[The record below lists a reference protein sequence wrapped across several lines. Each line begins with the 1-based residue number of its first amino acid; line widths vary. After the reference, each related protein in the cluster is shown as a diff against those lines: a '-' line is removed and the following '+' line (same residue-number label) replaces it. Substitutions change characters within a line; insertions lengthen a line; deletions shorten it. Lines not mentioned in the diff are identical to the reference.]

1 MDGVFR
7 QWQVPRSKSRVLAM
21 LGLLVLGWLGYL
33 SFSLS
38 SQLPPSSGAPRPGQ
52 KAPSFTL
59 PDQDGK
65 PVSLAGLLKPGGG
78 VAGKGGVI
86 LIFYRGYW

>member
-1 MDGVFR
+1 M
-7 QWQVPRSKSRVLAM
+7 VLAM
-21 LGLLVLGWLGYL
+21 LGLLALGWFGFL

-38 SQLPPSSGAPRPGQ
+38 PQLPPSSGAPRPGQ
-52 KAPSFTL
+52 QAPGFTL

-65 PVSLAGLLKPGGG
+65 PVSLAGLLKSGGG
-78 VAGKGGVI
+78 VADKGGVI

>member
-1 MDGVFR
+1 MDRIFR
-7 QWQVPRSKSRVLAM
+7 EWRFPRGKSMVLAM
-21 LGLLVLGWLGYL
+21 LGPLVLSWIGFL

-38 SQLPPSSGAPRPGQ
+38 PQLPPSAGAPRPGQ
-52 KAPSFTL
+52 KAPDFTL

-65 PVSLAGLLKPGGG
+65 LVSLAGLLKPGAG
-78 VAGKGGVI
+78 VAGKSGVV